1 MTFNMK
7 QVIVFTIIL
16 ALGSAIAPPEL
27 YAVENTQQKSTT
39 STDSDASLS
48 FEQVLETIETQK
60 RTLKDLEARAGK
72 AEGLTRQALQSRL
85 LKARMTFLEQGL
97 NFSTSVSNQ
106 ESAGVK
112 DDVLHQQAIEML
124 DSLMR
129 LAPSFKLDLQQQM
142 VLPEAGISAAE
153 QAAAYSRVFELLDT
167 LNHGYEIYIGIL
179 ELSRQ
184 FELDVSTRETQ
195 LRENLVERAATGS
208 ILLEMTMADVRAL
221 RASASVVPDDAE
233 IKAKLNVA
241 ITNVSSIANGLSA
254 VLAMMESLDMDTIGY
269 QQQLLSATGQIT
281 TGFLEAGVFTNLL
294 IGWGQTLWTV
304 LIESGPGLLFKIVLF
319 FIIVYVFRKL
329 ARLAQK
335 LTETGLQN
343 SDIELSELLH
353 RMVLLVVRNTV
364 TIIGILIALSQVG
377 ISLGPL
383 LAGLGVVGFVV
394 GFALQ
399 DTLSNFAAGMLILIY
414 RPFDVKDFVEAGGVS
429 GLVSDMSL
437 VNTTILTFDNQTII
451 VPNSKIWGDVIKNVT
466 AQDVRRID
474 MVFGISY
481 SDDIPKT
488 EQLLKQIVASQET
501 VLDDPETL
509 IRLHELADSSVN
521 FIVRPWVK
529 KDDYWETYWAIT
541 RDVKMRF
548 DEQGISIPFPQ
559 RDVHIHNR

>member
-1 MTFNMK
+1 
-7 QVIVFTIIL
+7 
-16 ALGSAIAPPEL
+16 
-27 YAVENTQQKSTT
+27 
-39 STDSDASLS
+39 
-48 FEQVLETIETQK
+48 
-60 RTLKDLEARAGK
+60 
-72 AEGLTRQALQSRL
+72 
-85 LKARMTFLEQGL
+85 MTFLEQGL

-208 ILLEMTMADVRAL
+208 ILLEMTMSDVRAL

-429 GLVSDMSL
+429 GLVSNMSL